1 VKSSLEVVAMNN
13 VMNLKLILIIDDSP
27 ENLAL
32 TSSMLYNDYRV
43 KVANSGKRGLELA
56 ASSPKPDL
64 ILLDIT
70 MPVMDGYKVCCK
82 LKSRAETK
90 EIPVI
95 FVTGLTE
102 ATDESKGLSIGAED
116 YITKPISNA
125 ILLARIKTHLQL
137 KAAKDILR
145 NQNEFLENEV
155 EKRIHEIHIVQEV
168 TINALA
174 SLAETR
180 DNETGQHLKR
190 TQNYVKA
197 IARYIKDNGML
208 KEKLTEYDIEQIYK
222 SSPLHDI
229 GKVGIPDSILLK
241 PGRLT
246 DEEFEIIK
254 KHTLIGVSAIENAE
268 KDLDQEVDF
277 LKYAKEIACSHH
289 ERWDGKGYP
298 YGLKGYEIPFS
309 GRVMAVADVYDALV
323 SERVYKKG
331 LSHEQAVKII
341 KEGCGTQFDPVIVDA
356 FMQIQEEILKLAI
369 AFKDKALL

>member
-1 VKSSLEVVAMNN
+1 MNN